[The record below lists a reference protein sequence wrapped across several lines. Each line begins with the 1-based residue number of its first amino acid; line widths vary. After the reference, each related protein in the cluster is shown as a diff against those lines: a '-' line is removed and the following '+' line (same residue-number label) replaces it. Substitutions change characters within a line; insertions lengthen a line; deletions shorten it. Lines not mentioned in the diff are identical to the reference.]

1 MLALAMQ
8 PGGKYQQ
15 SDLLQE
21 GNGPNCGSQATSHLP
36 GSQNG
41 ITQVASGYVGYAG

>member
-1 MLALAMQ
+1 MPALAMQ

-21 GNGPNCGSQATSHLP
+21 GNGPNYGSQATSH